1 MNHYLEK
8 ERIGKLML
16 KFSIPCIMALL
27 VSSLYNIVDQIFI
40 GQGIGYLGNGATN
53 VVFPITIIALAIAL
67 MIGYGCAAFLSICQG
82 RKNSDKAHISV
93 GNAIIITIGI
103 GLIVTIL
110 FFIFKE
116 QLLSAFGATK
126 NNIDYA
132 REYYIY
138 IVLGI
143 PFFMF
148 GNFMCSIIR
157 ADGNPRYSMMIT
169 LLGAIINIILDPL
182 AIFVFGWGM
191 KGAALATISGQIVT
205 AILGFHYLRNAKSF
219 HLEKR
224 SFQLSISTI
233 KSFLPLG
240 MSSFLTQ
247 VSIVIIMIV
256 MNNTLITFGTQS
268 PYGADIPLTVMGIV
282 MKVFQIVIS
291 IVVGIAAGSQPIIG
305 YNYGAGR
312 FDRVKEIFKTMM
324 IAQFIVGFIAMI
336 LFEIFPNNIIQIFG
350 SESALYNEFAVISF
364 RIYLSTIIL
373 CCIQK
378 SISIFLQSLGKP
390 FLSTG
395 LSLLK
400 DFILGVPLVLFL
412 PMKFGLTG
420 ILYSAPIA
428 DIISFLAAILCVLYT
443 FKKMDSKE
451 KQNSYIL
458 NYAK

>member
-8 ERIGKLML
+8 ERIGKLIL

-67 MIGYGCAAFLSICQG
+67 MIGDGCAAFLSICQG
-82 RKNSDKAHISV
+82 RKDSDKAHISV

-219 HLEKR
+219 LLEKR

-233 KSFLPLG
+233 KAFLPLG